1 LSHLANI
8 RQARQTWSRRALGL
22 FAAVWLNLAVQPCAM
37 AYESDDHDCP
47 HCPPAQT
54 HEHGDMH
61 GGMDQKMPCA
71 DGAADCT
78 IEEDWSHDARGAKS
92 KLKDVPAEIP
102 VAIAP
107 QELNVQLYRPAGTAG
122 PPGCSLAQAGA
133 SPPLHVLYC
142 VYLK

>member
-1 LSHLANI
+1 MSHLANI
-8 RQARQTWSRRALGL
+8 RKARQILGRRALGL
-22 FAAVWLNLAVQPCAM
+22 FVAVWLNLAMQPCAM
-37 AYESDDHDCP
+37 AYEADDHDCP
-47 HCPPAQT
+47 HCPPSQT
-54 HEHGDMH
+54 HDHGDMQ
-61 GGMDQKMPCA
+61 GSMDHTMPCA

-78 IEEDWSHDARGAKS
+78 IDEDWNHDTRGAKS

-107 QELNVQLYRPAGTAG
+107 QELNAQLYRPTGSSG
-122 PPGCSLAQAGA
+122 PTSCSPAQAGA

>member
-1 LSHLANI
+1 MSHFANI
-8 RQARQTWSRRALGL
+8 RQGRQTWGRRALGL
-22 FAAVWLNLAVQPCAM
+22 FVAVWLNLAVQPCAM
-37 AYESDDHDCP
+37 AYEADDHDCP

-71 DGAADCT
+71 DGAADCA
-78 IEEDWSHDARGAKS
+78 IDEDWSHDARGAQH
-92 KLKDVPAEIP
+92 KLKDLPAEIP

-107 QELNVQLYRPAGTAG
+107 QELNAQLYRPAGPAG
-122 PPGCSLAQAGA
+122 LSGFSPERAGA
-133 SPPLHVLYC
+133 PPPLNVLYC